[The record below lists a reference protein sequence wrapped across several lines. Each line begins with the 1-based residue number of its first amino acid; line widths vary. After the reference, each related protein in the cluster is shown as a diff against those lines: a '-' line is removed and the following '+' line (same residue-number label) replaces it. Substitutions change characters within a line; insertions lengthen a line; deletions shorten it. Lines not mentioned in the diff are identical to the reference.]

1 MRHGGAGQG
10 PIVAVPGQHN
20 RAMLPLRRRSII
32 ALSLLALVVFG
43 AALAFQ
49 LALRRLHGSVV
60 AALGPRA
67 TLASVSLGWTGLELN
82 DLRLRSAAGRWPAED
97 ELRAT
102 RVTLVPALSSVFG
115 GGWRLHSVTVEGG
128 YLSLL
133 RTRAGALRLLPGL
146 LESPRPAAVAAT
158 ASSGSKAT
166 ATTTLHIGELRLRDI
181 ALDFYDAS
189 VVGRRGQPHR
199 LRLDPLRADIGP
211 LTLPALNGRMEVS
224 VQATLQGPR
233 RNGSLAM
240 GGHLAPAAGQ
250 ARLAL
255 QARGVDLIA
264 LQPYLLR
271 PGEGAVRRGTLD
283 LTINAKVARQQL
295 TAPGRLTISDLDL
308 ASGGGLLNTFAGV
321 PRQAVLAAMSRDGRI
336 DFAFTLEGR
345 LDDPK
350 FSLNEALSVRLAAS
364 LAAKL
369 GVSIGG
375 AVQGVGSLVKGLF
388 GR

>member
-32 ALSLLALVVFG
+32 ALSLLALAAIG

-49 LALRRLHGSVV
+49 FALRRLHSSVE

-82 DLRLRSAAGRWPAED
+82 GLRVRSAAGRWPVGD
-97 ELRAT
+97 ELRAD
-102 RVTLVPALSSVFG
+102 RVTLVPALSSAFG
-115 GGWRLHSVTVEGG
+115 GPWRLHSVTVEGG

-146 LESPRPAAVAAT
+146 LESPRPAAVAAA

-166 ATTTLHIGELRLRDI
+166 TPTLHIGELRLRDV
-181 ALDFYDAS
+181 ALDFFDAS
-189 VVGRRGQPHR
+189 VAGRRGPPHR

-211 LTLPALNGRMEVS
+211 LTLPALSGRTEVS
-224 VQATLQGPR
+224 VQATLEGPR
-233 RNGSLAM
+233 RNGRLTI
-240 GGHLAPAAGQ
+240 GGHLAPAEGQ

-255 QARGVDLIA
+255 QAQGVDLIA

-283 LTINAKVARQQL
+283 LTINAKVAHQQL
-295 TAPGRLTISDLDL
+295 TAPGRLVLTDLDL
-308 ASGGGLLNTFAGV
+308 ASGGGMLGTFAGV

-350 FSLNEALSVRLAAS
+350 FSLNEALSVRLAIS

>member
-1 MRHGGAGQG
+1 
-10 PIVAVPGQHN
+10 
-20 RAMLPLRRRSII
+20 MLPLRRRWII
-32 ALSLLALVVFG
+32 AISLLALAAIA
-43 AALAFQ
+43 AALAFHF
-49 LALRRLHGSVV
+49 ALRRLHSGVE

-67 TLASVSLGWTGLELN
+67 TLGSVSLGWTGLVLN
-82 DLRLRSAAGRWPAED
+82 DLRVRSAPGRWPADD
-97 ELRAT
+97 ELRAD
-102 RVTLVPALSSVFG
+102 RVTLVPELSSAFG
-115 GGWRLHSVTVEGG
+115 GSWRLHSVTIEGG

-133 RTRAGALRLLPGL
+133 RTRGGRLRLLPGL
-146 LESPRPAAVAAT
+146 LESPRPATLAAN
-158 ASSGSKAT
+158 ASLGAKAP
-166 ATTTLHIGELRLRDI
+166 ATTALHIGELRLRDV
-181 ALDFYDAS
+181 ALDFHDAS
-189 VVGRRGQPHR
+189 VAGSRGKPHR

-211 LTLPALNGRMEVS
+211 LTLPALTGRTEVS
-224 VQATLQGPR
+224 IQATLKGPR
-233 RNGSLAM
+233 RNGSLALD
-240 GGHLAPAAGQ
+240 GHLTPADGQ

-283 LTINAKVARQQL
+283 LTINAKVASQQL

-308 ASGGGLLNTFAGV
+308 ASGGGMLNTFAGV

-350 FSLNEALSVRLAAS
+350 FSLNEALSLRLATS